1 MYIGPFVVVPE
12 ICLRI
17 EDMLKRIE
25 EAAEV
30 SERTDRVLN
39 LSEADWEVI
48 NEDSIKE
55 REVAENVKKKISEEL
70 TLAFPGVN
78 YDFQRQE

>member
-1 MYIGPFVVVPE
+1 MYIGPFLVVPE

-17 EDMLKRIE
+17 ENMLKKIE

-30 SERTDRVLN
+30 SERTERVLN

-48 NEDSIKE
+48 NEE
-55 REVAENVKKKISEEL
+55 REVAENMKKEL
-70 TLAFPGVN
+70 TLSLPGV
-78 YDFQRQE
+78 YTGIFFGGGLIP

>member
-1 MYIGPFVVVPE
+1 MYIGPFLVVPE

-17 EDMLKRIE
+17 ENMLKKIE

-30 SERTDRVLN
+30 SERTERVLN

-48 NEDSIKE
+48 NEE
-55 REVAENVKKKISEEL
+55 REVAENMKKEL
-70 TLAFPGVN
+70 TLSLPGV
-78 YDFQRQE
+78 YTGIFFGGA

>member
-1 MYIGPFVVVPE
+1 MYIGPFLVVPE

-17 EDMLKRIE
+17 ENMLKKIE

-30 SERTDRVLN
+30 SERTERVLN

-48 NEDSIKE
+48 NEE
-55 REVAENVKKKISEEL
+55 REVAENMKKEL
-70 TLAFPGVN
+70 TLSLPGV
-78 YDFQRQE
+78 YTGIFLGGGLIP

>member
-1 MYIGPFVVVPE
+1 MYIGPFLVVPE

-17 EDMLKRIE
+17 ENMLKKIE

-30 SERTDRVLN
+30 SERTERVLN

-48 NEDSIKE
+48 NKDSIEE
-55 REVAENVKKKISEEL
+55 REVSENMKKEL
-70 TLAFPGVN
+70 TLSLPGV
-78 YDFQRQE
+78 YTGIFFGGGLIP

>member
-12 ICLRI
+12 ISLRI

-48 NEDSIKE
+48 NEESIKE

-70 TLAFPGVN
+70 TLSLPGVN